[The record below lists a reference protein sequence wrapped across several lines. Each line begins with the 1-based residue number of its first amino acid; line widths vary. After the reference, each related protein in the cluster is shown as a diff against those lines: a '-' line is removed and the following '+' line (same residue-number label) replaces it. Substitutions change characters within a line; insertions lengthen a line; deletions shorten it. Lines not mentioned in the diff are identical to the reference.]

1 MAISLQSIARTTRAS
16 APPRVVVHG
25 PHGVGKSTLGAN
37 AYNPI
42 FLPFEDG
49 LSGIETNAFPLLTSY
64 ADTIA
69 ALDTLARESHEF
81 GTAVLDSAD
90 WMEPIVWAEACRVN
104 TWASIEAPGFG
115 KGYVEANR
123 LWRVLLDKLDA
134 LRARGMAVIVIAHS
148 QIKRFE
154 APDSEAYERYEIKL
168 QRGAAA
174 LVQEWADVIGFAN
187 FETAI
192 KKENTGMSGQRAR
205 GIATGRRLM
214 HVVEKPAYVA
224 KNRYGMP
231 DTIPLDW
238 NALVAAM
245 QPTALAAVAQLPE
258 SAPADQPVAA

>member
-16 APPRVVVHG
+16 APPRVVIHG

-42 FLPFEDG
+42 FLPFENG
-49 LSGIETNAFPLLTSY
+49 LSGIETSAFPLLTTW
-64 ADTIA
+64 ADTLA
-69 ALDTLARESHEF
+69 ALDTLVREPHEF

-90 WMEPIVWAEACRVN
+90 WLEPIVWSEACRVN
-104 TWASIEAPGFG
+104 SWTSIEAPGFG

-123 LWRVLLDKLDA
+123 LWRELLDRLDA
-134 LRARGMAVIVIAHS
+134 LRARGMAVILIAHS

-154 APDSEAYERYEIKL
+154 APDTEAYERYEIKL

-192 KKENTGMSGQRAR
+192 KKENTGMSGTRAR

-231 DTIPLDW
+231 DSILLDW
-238 NALVAAM
+238 NALLTAM
-245 QPTALAAVAQLPE
+245 TPPAPAQAPE
-258 SAPADQPVAA
+258 SAAQAAA